1 MSIEQYNLMK
11 SLYERTKPIRG
22 RSHEVRPIADRRRD
36 WEQVVQDGDKYGAK
50 LYDTNCVMFCPNGD
64 IEFQSDSWA
73 TPTTAS
79 FISRWS
85 PWQILSFKRYN
96 RLWLRLNTTATF
108 DGEAYPIPDKGI
120 FLIKFV
126 DGKYVPAE
134 IPKVMQRVTDRTKSR
149 NVRLPVESFRN
160 YCKNMLKLADGWIRH
175 DLVEQFQDNGKE
187 TRDYWGRG
195 KIKFR
200 GGSYESY
207 KFSGRVSDAT
217 AKELYEFM
225 STATEDEY
233 PNLLVLVASA
243 TNSEDRSLVKTEK
256 VETKDYQGKPYIRDI
271 ETYEYKYRPQSVL
284 TRIDYICKQA
294 NDVSKVVEVEAGKVM
309 TNVV

>member
-22 RSHEVRPIADRRRD
+22 RSHEVRPISDRRRD

-50 LYDTNCVMFCPNGD
+50 LYNTNCVMYCPNGD

-79 FISRWS
+79 FISRYA
-85 PWQILSFKRYN
+85 PYQIMSFKRYN
-96 RLWLRLNTTATF
+96 RLWLRLNTTATC
-108 DGEAYPIPDKGI
+108 DGEAYPIPEKGI
-120 FLIKFV
+120 FIVKFV

-160 YCKNMLKLADGWIRH
+160 YCKNMLKLADGWVR
-175 DLVEQFQDNGKE
+175 DELVQQFQSAGD
-187 TRDYWGRG
+187 TDYWGRG
-195 KIKFR
+195 KILFR
-200 GGSYESY
+200 GNAYNSCS
-207 KFSGRVSDAT
+207 FSGQVSKDT
-217 AKELYEFM
+217 AKRLYDFM

-233 PNLLVLVASA
+233 PNLLVLIALA
-243 TNSEDRSLVKTEK
+243 TNSEDSNVVRQVDIGE
-256 VETKDYQGKPYIRDI
+256 GRMRDVR
-271 ETYEYKYRPQSVL
+271 EFKYRPQSVL

>member
-22 RSHEVRPIADRRRD
+22 RPHEVRPISDRRRD

-50 LYDTNCVMFCPNGD
+50 LYDTNCVMYCPNGD
-64 IEFQSDSWA
+64 IEFQLDSWA

-79 FISRWS
+79 FISRYA
-85 PWQILSFKRYN
+85 PYQIGCFKRYN
-96 RLWLRLNTTATF
+96 KLWVTLNMRAT
-108 DGEAYPIPDKGI
+108 DNGDTYPLPKSGV
-120 FLIKFV
+120 FLVKFV

-160 YCKNMLKLADGWIRH
+160 YCKNMLKLADGWIR
-175 DLVEQFQDNGKE
+175 DELVQQFQSAGD
-187 TRDYWGRG
+187 TDYWGRG
-195 KIKFR
+195 KILFR
-200 GGSYESY
+200 GNAYNSYS
-207 KFSGRVSDAT
+207 FSGQVGQDT
-217 AKELYEFM
+217 AKRLYDFM

-233 PNLLVLVASA
+233 PNLLVLIALA
-243 TNSEDRSLVKTEK
+243 TNSEDSNVVRQIDIGE
-256 VETKDYQGKPYIRDI
+256 GRMRDVR
-271 ETYEYKYRPQSVL
+271 EFKYRPQSVL

-294 NDVSKVVEVEAGKVM
+294 NDVSKVVEVEAGKVI
-309 TNVV
+309 TNAV

>member
-22 RSHEVRPIADRRRD
+22 RPHEVRPISDRRRD

-50 LYDTNCVMFCPNGD
+50 LYDTNCVMYRPNGD
-64 IEFQSDSWA
+64 IEFQLDTWA

-79 FISRWS
+79 FISRYA
-85 PWQILSFKRYN
+85 PYQIGCFKRYN
-96 RLWLRLNTTATF
+96 KLWVTLNMRAT
-108 DGEAYPIPDKGI
+108 DNGDTYPLPENGV
-120 FLIKFV
+120 FLVKFV

-160 YCKNMLKLADGWIRH
+160 YCKNMLKLADGWVR
-175 DLVEQFQDNGKE
+175 DELVQQFQSAGD
-187 TRDYWGRG
+187 TDYWGRG
-195 KIKFR
+195 KILFR
-200 GGSYESY
+200 GNAYNSYS
-207 KFSGRVSDAT
+207 FSGQIGEDT
-217 AKELYEFM
+217 AKRLYNFM

-233 PNLLVLVASA
+233 PNLLVLIALA
-243 TNSEDRSLVKTEK
+243 TNSEDSNIVRQIDVGE
-256 VETKDYQGKPYIRDI
+256 GRMRDVR
-271 ETYEYKYRPQSVL
+271 EYKYRPQSVL

-294 NDVSKVVEVEAGKVM
+294 NDVSRVVEVPAGKVL

>member
-50 LYDTNCVMFCPNGD
+50 LYDTNCVMYCPNGD
-64 IEFQSDSWA
+64 IEFQLDSWA

-79 FISRWS
+79 FISRYA
-85 PWQILSFKRYN
+85 PYQIGCFKRYN
-96 RLWLRLNTTATF
+96 KLWVTLNMRAT
-108 DGEAYPIPDKGI
+108 DNGDTYPLPKSGV
-120 FLIKFV
+120 FLVKFV

-160 YCKNMLKLADGWIRH
+160 YCKNMLKLADGWVR
-175 DLVEQFQDNGKE
+175 DELVQQFQSAGD
-187 TRDYWGRG
+187 TDYWGRG
-195 KIKFR
+195 KILFR
-200 GGSYESY
+200 GNAYNSYS
-207 KFSGRVSDAT
+207 FSGQVGQDT
-217 AKELYEFM
+217 AKRLYDFM

-233 PNLLVLVASA
+233 PNLLVLIALA
-243 TNSEDRSLVKTEK
+243 TNSEDSNVVRQIDIGE
-256 VETKDYQGKPYIRDI
+256 GRMRDVR
-271 ETYEYKYRPQSVL
+271 EFKYRPQSVL

-294 NDVSKVVEVEAGKVM
+294 NDVSKVVEVEAGKVI
-309 TNVV
+309 TNAV